1 MPEQQDGA
9 DLLVQAMR
17 QAFEDTFE
25 QDQPPKD
32 ESAPP
37 QVEDQARD

>member
-25 QDQPPKD
+25 QDQPSKD
-32 ESAPP
+32 DPAPP
-37 QVEDQARD
+37 QVEDWDRD